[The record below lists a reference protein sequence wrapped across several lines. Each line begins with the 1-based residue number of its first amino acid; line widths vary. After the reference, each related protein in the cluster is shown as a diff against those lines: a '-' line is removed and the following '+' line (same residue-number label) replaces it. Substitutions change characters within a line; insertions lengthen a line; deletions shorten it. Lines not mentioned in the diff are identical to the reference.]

1 MAMLNNKRVTNKLE
15 LIGDKITVSQWG
27 NNWAVKDV
35 FFSNPPWSYIF
46 WIGLKENLQEAIVFT
61 I

>member
-35 FFSNPPWSYIF
+35 FFQI
-46 WIGLKENLQEAIVFT
+46 LHEAIFFGLV
-61 I
+61 